1 MAVRT
6 VTVYLTPQRYRS
18 EHSMRMRQLFL
29 VCFRSHMAAECV
41 VVISGLQEDGF
52 DSFEEVQ
59 TKIKEI
65 DDR

>member
-1 MAVRT
+1 
-6 VTVYLTPQRYRS
+6 
-18 EHSMRMRQLFL
+18 MRMLQLFL
-29 VCFRSHMAAECV
+29 VCYYFRSHMAAEHV
-41 VVISGLQEDGF
+41 AVIFGLKEEDSV